1 MVGGVV
7 LRPAGPD
14 QAAAAPAHGHATAAP
29 ARWTRPMPVPR
40 EARPVRAADGA
51 DVYRIPIQPARAELL
66 PGLLTPVRTYAGEF
80 IGPTI
85 RARTGRPVRVT
96 YTNRLDVPSNVH
108 LHGGHNPVAD
118 DGYPLDVIAPGGSR
132 TYTYANRQQ
141 GATLWSHDHAHH
153 LEAENVYRGL
163 HAFYL
168 LDDDAESG
176 LGLPGGAFD
185 VPILLRDAELDAA
198 GALVYPG
205 EPAKR
210 TTVLTNGVVAPYFKV
225 AARKYRFRLLNG
237 AIERTFRLTLG
248 GAAMTQIASDGGLL
262 PAPVRRSEIVLSSA
276 ERAEVVIDFSKHP
289 VGSHLVLQDV
299 SGPVLRFDVTRT
311 APDPSRVPATLRP
324 LPALPPATVEREVV
338 LKFDMTGD
346 PVGLVN
352 GRPYDPAR
360 VDVRIKRGTTEI
372 WTVRN
377 DDVDLAAAHNFHL
390 HLEQFRVLERNG
402 GPPNPDDRGRKDTV
416 FLAPGETVRI
426 QTTFTDHLGTY
437 VYHCH
442 FPEHSVLGMMAQMRI
457 VPGQTAP

>member
-1 MVGGVV
+1 M
-7 LRPAGPD
+7 
-14 QAAAAPAHGHATAAP
+14 
-29 ARWTRPMPVPR
+29 
-40 EARPVRAADGA
+40 
-51 DVYRIPIQPARAELL
+51 
-66 PGLLTPVRTYAGEF
+66 
-80 IGPTI
+80 
-85 RARTGRPVRVT
+85 
-96 YTNRLDVPSNVH
+96 PSNVH